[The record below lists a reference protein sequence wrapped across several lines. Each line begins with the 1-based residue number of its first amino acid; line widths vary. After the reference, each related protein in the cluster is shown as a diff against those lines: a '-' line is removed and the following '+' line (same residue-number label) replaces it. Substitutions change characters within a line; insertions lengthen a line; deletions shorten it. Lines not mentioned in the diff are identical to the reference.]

1 MSSSRYFKP
10 LHVEAKM
17 ENGGMIIIKISSI
30 DAVWEKP
37 LNSYPKS
44 VWIRVQVGTATF
56 TFAEEDGRPIY
67 EAYKKNLTG
76 E

>member
-1 MSSSRYFKP
+1 MSNSRYFKP

-17 ENGGMIIIKISSI
+17 TNGGMIIIKISSI

-44 VWIRVQVGTATF
+44 SQIRVQVGTATF
-56 TFAEEDGRPIY
+56 TFAEVEGRPIY
-67 EAYKKNLTG
+67 EAYKNNLMG
-76 E
+76 N